1 MRGLIPFNRRRN
13 ELFANRSPLNNML
26 EDFFSE
32 DGLFSRNFLRDSFKV
47 DVCDNEKE
55 YIVQA
60 EIPGANK
67 EDVEVEMEKG
77 RLTIAIKKEENK
89 DEETKNYIHKERRT
103 ASMSR
108 SIYLADAQDSEITAK
123 LENGILEIIVPKV
136 EKTNAVKK
144 IEIQ

>member
-55 YIVQA
+55 YVVQA

-144 IEIQ
+144 IEIR

>member
-55 YIVQA
+55 YVVQA

>member
-55 YIVQA
+55 YVVQA

-77 RLTIAIKKEENK
+77 RLTIAVKKEENK
-89 DEETKNYIHKERRT
+89 AEETKNYIHKERRT

-123 LENGILEIIVPKV
+123 LENGILEVIVPKV

>member
-55 YIVQA
+55 YVVQA

-123 LENGILEIIVPKV
+123 LENGILEVIVPKV

-144 IEIQ
+144 IEIR

>member
-55 YIVQA
+55 YVVQA

-67 EDVEVEMEKG
+67 EDVEVEIEKG
-77 RLTIAIKKEENK
+77 RLTIAVKKEENK
-89 DEETKNYIHKERRT
+89 AEETKNYIHKERRT

-123 LENGILEIIVPKV
+123 LENGILEVIVPKV